1 MNDRL
6 EIQLPAPPTEVTI
19 LSQGG
24 GQQPQPDGQETGNQ
38 AQAQLDAE
46 LAQLRTA
53 QAALADGQ
61 AKLVQLRQNII
72 DEAEEQL
79 LELSLGIARKV
90 LMQEIQAERH
100 EIDPI
105 VKEAISR
112 FPTAT
117 DVQVHLNPD
126 DLARCKLAAGDE
138 QAPGAD
144 GASFVADPAVKRGE
158 CLVETSHGTVESSI
172 EEHVDEVARVLRK
185 SG

>member
-6 EIQLPAPPTEVTI
+6 EIQLPAPLGEVTI
-19 LSQGG
+19 PSQGSDQ
-24 GQQPQPDGQETGNQ
+24 QQPQPDGQELSGQ

-46 LAQLRTA
+46 LAKLRTA
-53 QAALADGQ
+53 QKALAEGQ
-61 AKLVQLRQNII
+61 AKLAQLRQNIV
-72 DEAEEQL
+72 DEVEQQL
-79 LELSLGIARKV
+79 VELSLGIAKKV
-90 LMQEIQAERH
+90 LMQEIQAERY

-105 VKEAISR
+105 IKEALSR

-117 DVQVHLNPD
+117 DVRVHLNPD
-126 DLARCKLAAGDE
+126 DLARCKLAAGAE
-138 QAPGAD
+138 QAD
-144 GASFVADPAVKRGE
+144 GANFIADPAVRPGE